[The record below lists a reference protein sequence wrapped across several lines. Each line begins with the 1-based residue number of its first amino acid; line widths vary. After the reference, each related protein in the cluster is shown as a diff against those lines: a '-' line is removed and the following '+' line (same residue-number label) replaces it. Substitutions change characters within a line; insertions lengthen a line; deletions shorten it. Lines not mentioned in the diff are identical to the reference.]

1 MSLFRLLSVL
11 ISGGLAL
18 ACASSSAPAP
28 AKQDVLAH
36 LADEVIVPRYQAAA
50 ETLNQLQAALRVLC
64 AQANLTHLASAR
76 SAWRD
81 AREAWMRVQA
91 MTFGPATARRS
102 RSLVAWHPIDPERIE
117 RALQTREAV
126 TPEDVREYF
135 AATQRGLGTIEYLIF
150 QDDGAVLSH
159 AGSAEAVHC
168 PYLTS
173 VGDAAAQE
181 MQAVLA
187 QWTGAEPGA
196 AAYADAFKGSAPSSL
211 LDDAAIAE
219 AVRTMV
225 FLSRALIDM
234 QLGAALGVADG
245 MPDPAALPI
254 GLGRHAVA
262 DMRNQVLGMQDLY
275 LGASDSSSEDEALGL
290 SALIRP
296 LSAEADAGLRAGF
309 RDALTALAALAEPAP
324 DVLWEDPQPAE
335 NAYAHLK
342 TLQRGLN
349 TDVVSLLGVSVGFAD
364 TDGDSG

>member
-11 ISGGLAL
+11 LSGGLAL

-36 LADEVIVPRYQAAA
+36 MADEVIVPRYQAAA
-50 ETLNQLQAALRVLC
+50 ETLNQLQAALRALC
-64 AQANLTHLASAR
+64 AQADLTHLASAR

-81 AREAWMRVQA
+81 ARGAWMRVQA

-159 AGSAEAVHC
+159 VGSAEAVHC

-245 MPDPAALPI
+245 APDPAALPI

-262 DMRNQVLGMQDLY
+262 DMRNQVLGLQDLY
-275 LGASDSSSEDEALGL
+275 LGAPGAEDEALGL
-290 SALIRP
+290 SALIRT
-296 LSAEADAGLRAGF
+296 LSPEADAGVRAGF

-324 DVLWEDPQPAE
+324 DILWEDPQPAE

>member
-1 MSLFRLLSVL
+1 MSLFRHLSVL
-11 ISGGLAL
+11 LVGGLAF
-18 ACASSSAPAP
+18 ACASTGSPAP
-28 AKQDVLAH
+28 TKQDVLAH
-36 LADEVIVPRYQAAA
+36 LTDEVIVPRYQVAA
-50 ETLNQLQAALRVLC
+50 ETLNQLQAALRGLC
-64 AQANLTHLASAR
+64 AQADPAQLAAAR
-76 SAWRD
+76 AAWRD
-81 AREAWMRVQA
+81 ARGAWMRVQA
-91 MTFGPATARRS
+91 MTFGPATARRA
-102 RSLVAWHPIDPERIE
+102 RSLVAWQPIDPERIE

-150 QDDGAVLSH
+150 QDEGAVLSRVS
-159 AGSAEAVHC
+159 SADAVHC
-168 PYLTS
+168 QYLTS
-173 VGDAAAQE
+173 VGEVAAQE

-196 AAYADAFKGSAPSSL
+196 VAYAEAFKGSAPSSL

-219 AVRTMV
+219 AVRTLV

-245 MPDPAALPI
+245 APDPAALPI

-275 LGASDSSSEDEALGL
+275 LGAPGAEDEALGL

-296 LSAEADAGLRAGF
+296 LSAAADAGLRAGF
-309 RDALTALAALAEPAP
+309 QDALTALAALAEPAP
-324 DVLWEDPQPAE
+324 DLLWEDPQPAE

-349 TDVVSLLGVSVGFAD
+349 AEVVSLLGVSVGFAD
-364 TDGDSG
+364 TDGDGG

>member
-1 MSLFRLLSVL
+1 MSLFRFLSVL
-11 ISGGLAL
+11 VIGGLAL
-18 ACASSSAPAP
+18 ACASPAAPTP

-36 LADEVIVPRYQAAA
+36 LADEVIVPRYQTAADA
-50 ETLNQLQAALRVLC
+50 LNQLQAALRALC
-64 AQANLTHLASAR
+64 AQADPAQLAAAR
-76 SAWRD
+76 AAWRD
-81 AREAWMRVQA
+81 ARGAWMRVQA
-91 MTFGPATARRS
+91 MTFGPATARRA
-102 RSLVAWHPIDPERIE
+102 RSLVAWQPIDPERIE

-135 AATQRGLGTIEYLIF
+135 AATQRGLGTIEYLLF
-150 QDDGAVLSH
+150 QDDDAVLGRVG
-159 AGSAEAVHC
+159 AAETVHC
-168 PYLTS
+168 QYLTAI
-173 VGDAAAQE
+173 GDVAAHE

-196 AAYADAFKGSAPSSL
+196 AAYAEAFKGAAPSSL

-245 MPDPAALPI
+245 APDPAALPI

-262 DMRNQVLGMQDLY
+262 DLRNQVLGMQDLY
-275 LGASDSSSEDEALGL
+275 LGASGAEDETLGL

-296 LSAEADAGLRAGF
+296 LSAETDAGLRAGF
-309 RDALTALAALAEPAP
+309 QDALTALAALAEPEP
-324 DVLWEDPQPAE
+324 DLLWADPQPAE
-335 NAYAHLK
+335 NAYARLK

-349 TDVVSLLGVSVGFAD
+349 AEVVSLLGVSVGFAD